1 METHTMFEEIIV
13 NWCYTCS
20 T

>member
-13 NWCYTCS
+13 NWCYTWS